1 MSQTQSTSEQGS
13 RLLVDAGPIGVW
25 IVAYNLAR
33 IFFHDQAIYLGTGAY
48 MLAASVALVYAIR
61 IEKRIPPMLIFTTV
75 IVVGMGAIGIL
86 LQDPIF
92 IYLKPTIINLFLS
105 FLVLGSVALGHNV
118 WRVFFSHIF
127 QLPDEAWTM
136 LAVRWALWFQ
146 FLAFLNELMWRH
158 ISDSVVPE
166 SARWF
171 AEISISEGFWANA
184 KLGVIVLSLAFA
196 ALQMPLL
203 LKHQK
208 GETPPGETGT

>member
-1 MSQTQSTSEQGS
+1 MSQTQSTTEQGS

-25 IVAYNLAR
+25 IVVYNLAR
-33 IFFHDQAIYLGTGAY
+33 MFFHDQAIYIGTGAY
-48 MLAASVALVYAIR
+48 MIAATVALVYAIR
-61 IEKRIPPMLIFTTV
+61 IEKRVPPMLIFTTV
-75 IVVGMGAIGIL
+75 IVVGMGAIGIF

-118 WRVFFSHIF
+118 WKVFFNHIF
-127 QLPDEAWTM
+127 QLPEEAWTM

-208 GETPPGETGT
+208 AEGDEPAA

>member
-1 MSQTQSTSEQGS
+1 MSQTQSTTEQGS

-25 IVAYNLAR
+25 IVVYNLAR
-33 IFFHDQAIYLGTGAY
+33 MFFHDQAIYIGTGAY
-48 MLAASVALVYAIR
+48 MIAATVALVYAIR

-75 IVVGMGAIGIL
+75 IVVGMGAIGIF

-118 WRVFFSHIF
+118 WKVFFNHIF

-171 AEISISEGFWANA
+171 ADISISEGFWANA

-208 GETPPGETGT
+208 ADGDEPAA